1 MRTSSHLRHALLAM
15 ALTGTLV
22 GEASALTITREFAGS
37 WYYPAQSGHGFNFE
51 VVNSGSIKTLLG
63 YWYTY
68 DNAGNPT
75 WVIGTGAVNGDTA
88 HLTARTNSGG
98 SFNNFN
104 AGNVQTIPWGSLTVR
119 FTSCSQGTV
128 AFDPIDPSLNNG
140 SIPISRLTIPYN
152 SSCSGG
158 VSGDTSATANA
169 SEIVQFMSN
178 TGVIPAAQGKLKF
191 EESVERTEFSAE
203 VEDLPTGTYSLV
215 VAGVNR
221 GNLQVVTVAGGTEAE
236 LEFRS
241 PVEPGKQLLDFDPRG
256 KLVQVKQGATVFLS
270 ATLGSSSTT
279 PPPPPPGGDG
289 SAPPFGNGE
298 YEMSVEPGGN
308 DGPELKARLRQSA
321 SRVDFNVE
329 LEDVPAGS
337 YRLNVGGVD
346 QGTIQVR
353 AVAGGTEGE
362 LEFSYP
368 TDAGDLPLDFDPR
381 GKFIDI
387 LSAGQVVISGLF
399 PSTPN
404 AN

>member
-88 HLTARTNSGG
+88 HLTAWTNSGG

-191 EESVERTEFSAE
+191 EESVERTEFSARSQ
-203 VEDLPTGTYSLV
+203 LPAQPIV
-215 VAGVNR
+215 
-221 GNLQVVTVAGGTEAE
+221 
-236 LEFRS
+236 
-241 PVEPGKQLLDFDPRG
+241 
-256 KLVQVKQGATVFLS
+256 
-270 ATLGSSSTT
+270 
-279 PPPPPPGGDG
+279 
-289 SAPPFGNGE
+289 
-298 YEMSVEPGGN
+298 
-308 DGPELKARLRQSA
+308 
-321 SRVDFNVE
+321 
-329 LEDVPAGS
+329 
-337 YRLNVGGVD
+337 
-346 QGTIQVR
+346 
-353 AVAGGTEGE
+353 
-362 LEFSYP
+362 
-368 TDAGDLPLDFDPR
+368 
-381 GKFIDI
+381 
-387 LSAGQVVISGLF
+387 
-399 PSTPN
+399 
-404 AN
+404 

>member
-1 MRTSSHLRHALLAM
+1 MRTSSHLLRAFLAM
-15 ALTGTLV
+15 ALTGTLA

-37 WYYPAQSGHGFNFE
+37 WFNPAQSGHGFNFE
-51 VVNSGSIKTLLG
+51 VVGSGSNKTLLA

-68 DNAGNPT
+68 DNAGNPS
-75 WVIGTGAVNGDTA
+75 WVIGTGPVAGDTA
-88 HLTARTNSGG
+88 QLTAWTNSGG

-140 SIPISRLTIPYN
+140 NIPISRLTIPYN
-152 SSCSGG
+152 SICSGG
-158 VSGDTSATANA
+158 VSGDTNPSATSA
-169 SEIVQFMSN
+169 EIVQFMGN

-191 EESVERTEFSAE
+191 EENIERTEFSAE
-203 VEDLPTGTYSLV
+203 VEDLPLGAYSLFV
-215 VAGVNR
+215 DGANR
-221 GNLQVVTVAGGTEAE
+221 GTLQVATVAGGTEAE

-256 KLVQVKQGATVFLS
+256 KLVQVRQGSTVFLS
-270 ATLGSSSTT
+270 ATLGSTSTT

-308 DGPELKARLRQSA
+308 DGPELKARLRQGA

-362 LEFSYP
+362 LEFSNP

-387 LSAGQVVISGLF
+387 LSGGQVVISGLF